1 MSGYGGEGD
10 DEDEDSEDEEKYA
23 MLRADIE
30 DRQEGGFS
38 ERNRKVG
45 PNDAEVRHLPLHSYF
60 KIFAIKSNE
69 KLYMEFST
77 IWMVVFFIEK
87 VCCN

>member
-1 MSGYGGEGD
+1 
-10 DEDEDSEDEEKYA
+10 

-45 PNDAEVRHLPLHSYF
+45 PNDAEVTSYYVHF
-60 KIFAIKSNE
+60 VS
-69 KLYMEFST
+69 M
-77 IWMVVFFIEK
+77 FIT
-87 VCCN
+87 

>member
-1 MSGYGGEGD
+1 MKNLFNLTQHHNLSHKIQLHHISGYGGEGD

-30 DRQEGGFS
+30 DRQEGGFR

-45 PNDAEVRHLPLHSYF
+45 PNDAEVRNLLPHRF
-60 KIFAIKSNE
+60 
-69 KLYMEFST
+69 
-77 IWMVVFFIEK
+77 
-87 VCCN
+87 

>member
-1 MSGYGGEGD
+1 
-10 DEDEDSEDEEKYA
+10 

-45 PNDAEVRHLPLHSYF
+45 PNDAEVRNLPIHPCFEFCKDLNGCLALKKLVAIEFDYVMKNLHF
-60 KIFAIKSNE
+60 DFLIK
-69 KLYMEFST
+69 
-77 IWMVVFFIEK
+77 
-87 VCCN
+87 

>member
-1 MSGYGGEGD
+1 
-10 DEDEDSEDEEKYA
+10 

-45 PNDAEVRHLPLHSYF
+45 PNDAEVTSYYMH
-60 KIFAIKSNE
+60 IISMLITQLAILLRS
-69 KLYMEFST
+69 KLSCVEC
-77 IWMVVFFIEK
+77 ELLR
-87 VCCN
+87 N

>member
-1 MSGYGGEGD
+1 
-10 DEDEDSEDEEKYA
+10 

-45 PNDAEVRHLPLHSYF
+45 PNDAEVPNLPIHPCFEFCKDLNGC
-60 KIFAIKSNE
+60 FAIEFDYVMRYDSKSAFRLPY
-69 KLYMEFST
+69 K
-77 IWMVVFFIEK
+77 IAK
-87 VCCN
+87 

>member
-1 MSGYGGEGD
+1 
-10 DEDEDSEDEEKYA
+10 

-45 PNDAEVRHLPLHSYF
+45 PNDAEVISYHKHF
-60 KIFAIKSNE
+60 VFMFITQFILLLLS
-69 KLYMEFST
+69 KLSCIDCMLLLKLRY
-77 IWMVVFFIEK
+77 ILI
-87 VCCN
+87 

>member
-1 MSGYGGEGD
+1 MHHITWYYISGYGDGGE

-45 PNDAEVRHLPLHSYF
+45 PNDAEVTSYYVHF
-60 KIFAIKSNE
+60 VS
-69 KLYMEFST
+69 M
-77 IWMVVFFIEK
+77 FIT
-87 VCCN
+87 

>member
-1 MSGYGGEGD
+1 
-10 DEDEDSEDEEKYA
+10 

-45 PNDAEVRHLPLHSYF
+45 PNDAEVISCYIHFVSMF
-60 KIFAIKSNE
+60 IKQ
-69 KLYMEFST
+69 
-77 IWMVVFFIEK
+77 
-87 VCCN
+87 